1 MRAFLG
7 HFSFEFRTGM
17 RDRALLLM
25 NYLFPLVFYVVVSLL
40 MTQLNPTFRPNIIP
54 AMVVFVT
61 LTSLILGLPNPLVSA
76 REAGIFRSFR
86 VNGVPALS
94 VVLIPAL
101 TTAVHAVIA
110 ALIVTFTAPIFF
122 HAPLPVNWAGFAV
135 FLVLTV
141 FTMAGLG
148 ALIGVISGN
157 TRITILWS
165 QLIFLPSIMIG
176 GLMIPRSMLTGALA
190 EISALWP
197 TTYSMQIYDGL
208 ARGAGFDATVI
219 LSLIVTLAGGILAFT
234 LASCL
239 FSWDSQNTTRRGS
252 VWLALLVLVPFVI
265 GTALLRTIS

>member
-1 MRAFLG
+1 MNAFIS
-7 HFSFEFRTGM
+7 HFSFEFRAGL
-17 RDRALLLM
+17 RDRSLLLM

-40 MTQLNPTFRPNIIP
+40 MTQLNPTFRPNVIP

-94 VVLIPAL
+94 VVLIPAI

-110 ALIVTFTAPIFF
+110 AVIVTFTAPVFF
-122 HAPLPVNWAGFAV
+122 QAPLPVNWAGFVV
-135 FLVLTV
+135 FLVLTIFV
-141 FTMAGLG
+141 MAGLG
-148 ALIGVISGN
+148 VLIGVISGN

-176 GLMIPRSMLTGALA
+176 GLMIPRSLLTGALA
-190 EISALWP
+190 EISGLWP
-197 TTYSMQIYDGL
+197 STYSMIIYDSL
-208 ARGAGFDATVI
+208 ARGSGVGTTVS
-219 LSLIVTLAGGILAFT
+219 LSIIVMLASGILAFA
-234 LASCL
+234 LASYL

-252 VWLALLVLVPFVI
+252 VWLALLVLAPVVI
-265 GTALLRTIS
+265 GAVLLRTIV